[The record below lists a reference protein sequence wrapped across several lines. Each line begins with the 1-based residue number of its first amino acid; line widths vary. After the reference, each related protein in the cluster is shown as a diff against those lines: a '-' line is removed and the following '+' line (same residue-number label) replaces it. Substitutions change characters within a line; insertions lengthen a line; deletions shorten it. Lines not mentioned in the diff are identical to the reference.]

1 MCARQK
7 QTDVTSEWHM
17 LNPKSP
23 SKDEQKEVIF
33 EVNRLRNRERSRM
46 GTPWVACSNLSIIS
60 ATAHSQ
66 SEGLLTWLGRQ
77 CATSARVPDCAPEK
91 QSLGRVGKK
100 QHARAG
106 WLSTKTQARY
116 ITGLSS
122 LCPSEKT
129 QKTTPKSKRQ
139 QPQHQGA
146 EIAGWPGN
154 TVLPVNSRAEK
165 CF

>member
-1 MCARQK
+1 MCERQK
-7 QTDVTSEWHM
+7 QTNVASEWDT
-17 LNPKSP
+17 LNPKSL

-33 EVNRLRNRERSRM
+33 EVYRLRNRERSRM
-46 GTPWVACSNLSIIS
+46 GTLWVACSSLSIIS
-60 ATAHSQ
+60 MTTHSQ
-66 SEGLLTWLGRQ
+66 SARLLTWLGRQ
-77 CATSARVPDCAPEK
+77 CATNARVPDCAPKK
-91 QSLGRVGKK
+91 QRLGRAGKK
-100 QHARAG
+100 QHARAD

-154 TVLPVNSRAEK
+154 TMLPVNSRAEK